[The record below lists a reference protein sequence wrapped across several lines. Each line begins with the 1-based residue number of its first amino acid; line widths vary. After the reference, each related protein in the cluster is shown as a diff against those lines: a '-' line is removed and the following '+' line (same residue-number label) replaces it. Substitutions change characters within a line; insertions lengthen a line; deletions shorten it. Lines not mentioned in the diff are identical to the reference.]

1 MRNIGRNTE
10 HASTASRRDA
20 ILVKKNYT
28 LYRETEII
36 SDNTKTGPNGED
48 AGEMVI
54 NVGPQHPATHGVLH
68 LVITLQGE
76 TIKKM
81 EPHLGYIHRSIEKMC
96 ESLSYRQFIYVTSR
110 MDYLSAHINNHACA
124 MCVEKGLQI
133 EIPPRA
139 QVIRVLMG
147 ELTRVASHELWWGA
161 LAMDVGAFTPFFYAF
176 RERETINDIMEETC
190 GARLTMNYMVPGGVM
205 YDLHP
210 NFQQRVKDFIKLFK
224 SKIDEY
230 DDLVTGNIIFQN
242 RTKGIGVISK
252 EDAISFGCT
261 GPVGRGS
268 GVHCDIR
275 KLYPYEVY
283 DKVQFE
289 EIIET
294 AGDSFARYLV
304 RIKEMRQSIHIIEQ
318 LIDNIPEGDFQ
329 AKTKAVLK
337 LPKGEF
343 YSRVET
349 ARGELGVYIVS
360 EGGTTPYRIKFRSP
374 GFSNLSAL
382 EHMVRGSKIGDLMA
396 TMGTLD
402 LVIPDIDR

>member
-1 MRNIGRNTE
+1 M
-10 HASTASRRDA
+10 
-20 ILVKKNYT
+20 
-28 LYRETEII
+28 YRETQII
-36 SDNTKTGPNGED
+36 NDTTEVAADGGEL
-48 AGEMVI
+48 VI

-76 TIKKM
+76 TIQKV

-124 MCVEKGLQI
+124 MCVEKGLQL

-139 QVIRVLMG
+139 QVIRVLMN
-147 ELTRVASHELWWGA
+147 ELTRIASHELWWGA
-161 LAMDVGAFTPFFYAF
+161 MAMDLGAFTPFFYAF

-190 GARLTMNYMVPGGVM
+190 GARLTMNYIVPGGVM

-210 NFQQRVKDFIKLFK
+210 NFQQRVKNFIQLFNN
-224 SKIDEY
+224 KIDEY

-242 RTKGIGVISK
+242 RTKGVGVLTK

-261 GPVGRGS
+261 GPVGRAS
-268 GVHCDIR
+268 GVPCDIR
-275 KLYPYEVY
+275 KLYPYEGY
-283 DKVQFE
+283 DKVSFD

-294 AGDSFARYLV
+294 GGDSFSRYLV
-304 RIKEMRQSIHIIEQ
+304 RIKELRQSIRIIEQ
-318 LIDNIPEGDFQ
+318 LIDNIPEGDIQ

-343 YSRVET
+343 YSRAET

-382 EHMVRGSKIGDLMA
+382 DHISRGSKIGDLMA
-396 TMGTLD
+396 IMGTLD